1 MTITEER
8 TVATVCGYC
17 GVGCGLTLT
26 VVDDA
31 VTASTGTP
39 HHPANRG
46 RLCTKGAT
54 TVDLLRAPGRLTT
67 AWSRAT
73 REDPLTP
80 VDVDDEIVRVA
91 RRFTELRDVHGPDAV
106 ALYVSGQMSIEA
118 QYLANKL
125 AKGYL
130 RTPLIESNSRLCMAS
145 AATGYKQSLGADGPP
160 GSYDDLDHADLF
172 LVIGANMADC
182 HPILFLRMMDRV
194 KAGAKLIVVDPRRT
208 ATAAK
213 ADLHLA
219 VRPGTDLALLNGLLR
234 LLVEAGAVD
243 HDFIAAHTEGWPEL
257 LNLLDDYPVEK
268 VAARTGLSVAD
279 LERAAAMIAE
289 ADDWTSLWTMG
300 LNQSVR
306 GTWHTNALCNLHLA
320 TGAICRTGSGPFS
333 LTGQPNAMGGREMG
347 YMGPGLPGQRS
358 ALDARDRADVE
369 ALWGLPVDTI
379 PDAAGGGT
387 VDLFEQ
393 LAAGVVKAVWIICT
407 NPVVSVA
414 NRDTVIRALEQAE
427 FVVVQD
433 VYTDVETAAYADAV
447 LPAALWTEA
456 AGVMVNSER
465 SLSLCTPAVP
475 APGQAR
481 PDWQL
486 IAEVATAMGFGDAF
500 AFDDA
505 AAVFDELARFV
516 NPRTGWDVRGAH
528 HARLADG
535 PVQWPVPP
543 GGADR
548 NPIRYL
554 HPADDGTLRPVFPT
568 PSGRARFLAR
578 PDLPREQAPDGEH
591 PMLLTTG
598 RLAHQW
604 HTRTKTA
611 RVPKLE
617 KLNPHPF
624 VQLHP
629 DDAAALGIGPGAPVD
644 VASRRGAVR
653 LPAQLT
659 DAISPGLCFVPMHW
673 SGELQAIN
681 AVTSDAVDADSLQPE
696 FKLCAVSV
704 TAAPVTA
711 APVVVSS
718 ETATSPTEDV
728 APPADRVLVVW
739 SSTTGTAQTYAEHCA
754 QTLRADGRPVVLA
767 CADRVGLDDLWGDV
781 LFVVATTGDG
791 DAPDDALAL
800 WDALGAA
807 TSEQVIDLRYAVLG
821 FGDSS
826 YADFCGF
833 ARKLDGRLAHLQA
846 QRLTRR
852 SSCEPDSHAPAD
864 TWLAAV
870 RSAFGVSAERLAA
883 TPAPQAAAGYSRA
896 APLRARLVANDLLS
910 APGSAKQV
918 RRFAFELPPDT
929 LTYEPGD
936 ALGVWPRNSADTVAQ
951 WLAAT
956 GLDRVTRDGATLV
969 EVDGAEVSLTQALT
983 EHYDITRIT
992 VDLVRMINAR
1002 HPDAA
1007 LADLIEHPARLA
1019 DWSWN
1024 RQAVDLLADY
1034 PITASVAD
1042 WLAVLRRLA
1051 PRLYSISSSPAVDPG
1066 RVETTVSV
1074 VGFDGAHG
1082 RRAGVCSS
1090 FLASG
1095 VPGAAEYSIFVA
1107 PNRSFAPPTE
1117 TAAPMLMIGPGTGVA
1132 PFRGFLHHR
1141 AATGASGDNWLLFG
1155 EQHRATDFYYR
1166 DELTGFL
1173 ESDLLTRLD
1182 TAFSRDQAEKIYV
1195 QDVLLANAGHVWSW
1209 LQRGAYVYV
1218 CGDATRMAR
1227 DVDVALRRIVA
1238 EQGRLAPAAV
1248 DAFVTALGAEKRYVR
1263 DVY

>member
-1 MTITEER
+1 MTSSPER
-8 TVATVCGYC
+8 TVDTVCGYC
-17 GVGCGLTLT
+17 GVGCGLRLT
-26 VVDDA
+26 VVDGA
-31 VTASTGTP
+31 VTGSAGTP
-39 HHPANRG
+39 DHPANRG

-67 AWSRAT
+67 ALRRPT
-73 REDPLTP
+73 RDAPLTP
-80 VDVDDEIVRVA
+80 VDVDDELARVG
-91 RRFTELRDVHGPDAV
+91 RVFTELRDAHGPDAV

-145 AATGYKQSLGADGPP
+145 ASTGYKQSLGADGPP

-194 KAGAKLIVVDPRRT
+194 KAGARLIVVDPRRT

-234 LLVEAGAVD
+234 LLVDADALD
-243 HDFIAAHTEGWPEL
+243 HDFIAAHTEGWPALAEML
-257 LNLLDDYPVEK
+257 EDYPVDK
-268 VAARTGLSVAD
+268 VAADTGLSVD
-279 LERAAAMIAE
+279 ELRRAATMIAE
-289 ADDWTSLWTMG
+289 ADEWTSLWTMG

-306 GTWHTNALCNLHLA
+306 GTWHTNVLCNLHLA

-347 YMGPGLPGQRS
+347 YLGPGLPGQRS
-358 ALDARDRADVE
+358 ALDARDRAEAE
-369 ALWGLPVDTI
+369 ALWGLPDGTI
-379 PDAAGGGT
+379 PDASGGGT
-387 VDLFEQ
+387 IDLFER
-393 LAAGVVKAVWIICT
+393 LADGTVKAVWIICT

-414 NRDTVIRALEQAE
+414 NRDVVIRALQQAE

-465 SLSLCTPAVP
+465 SLSLCAPAVP
-475 APGQAR
+475 PPGQAR

-486 IAEVATAMGFGDAF
+486 IAGVAAAMGFGE
-500 AFDDA
+500 AFDFPDA
-505 AAVFDELARFV
+505 AAVFDELAAFA
-516 NPRTGWDVRGAH
+516 NPRTGWDVRGVS
-528 HARLADG
+528 HARLSAG
-535 PVQWPVPP
+535 PVQWPAAP
-543 GGADR
+543 GSADR

-554 HPADDGTLRPVFPT
+554 HATDDGAAHPVFPT
-568 PSGRARFLAR
+568 ASRRARFLAR
-578 PDLPREQAPDGEH
+578 PFLPAGEAPNETY
-591 PMLLTTG
+591 PLLLTTG

-611 RVPKLE
+611 RVPRLE
-617 KLNPHPF
+617 KLNPEPY

-629 DDAAALGIGPGAPVD
+629 EDAAAAGIVDGAPVD
-644 VASRRGAVR
+644 VVSRRGRVR
-653 LPAQLT
+653 LPAKVGA
-659 DAISPGLCFVPMHW
+659 AITPGLCFVPMHW
-673 SGELQAIN
+673 SGELQAVN

-696 FKLCAVSV
+696 FKLCAVSI
-704 TAAPVTA
+704 TAAPVTP
-711 APVVVSS
+711 APVTGDA
-718 ETATSPTEDV
+718 E
-728 APPADRVLVVW
+728 APALPDPAEILGADRVLVVW
-739 SSTTGTAQTYAEHCA
+739 ASQTGTAQAYAERCA
-754 QTLRADGRPVVLA
+754 QLVRADGRQVLLA
-767 CADRVGLDDLWGDV
+767 EADRVGLDDLWGDV

-791 DAPDDALAL
+791 DAPDGALAL
-800 WDALGAA
+800 WDALGTA
-807 TSEQVIDLRYAVLG
+807 TSEEVADLRYSVLG

-833 ARKLDGRLAHLQA
+833 ARKLDGRLRYLRARPLA
-846 QRLTRR
+846 PRA
-852 SSCEPDSHAPAD
+852 SCEPDSAAPAD
-864 TWLAAV
+864 RWLTEVRGVLGATADQLAAAPA
-870 RSAFGVSAERLAA
+870 SAAVADA
-883 TPAPQAAAGYSRA
+883 TYSRTR
-896 APLRARLVANDLLS
+896 PLRARLVANDLLS

-918 RRFAFELPPDT
+918 RRFAFELPADT

-936 ALGVWPRNSADTVAQ
+936 ALGVWPRNSSAAVTQ
-951 WLAAT
+951 WLTAT
-956 GLDRVTRDGATLV
+956 GLDGDTPV
-969 EVDGAEVSLTQALT
+969 EVDGVSMPLTRALT

-992 VDLVRMINAR
+992 GDLLRLIDAR
-1002 HPDAA
+1002 HHAA
-1007 LADLIEHPARLA
+1007 ELTELIENPARLA
-1019 DWSWN
+1019 EWSWN
-1024 RQAVDLLADY
+1024 RQALDLLGDH

-1066 RVETTVSV
+1066 RVEVTVSV
-1074 VGFDGAHG
+1074 VGFDGVHG

-1090 FLASG
+1090 YLAAG
-1095 VPGAAEYSIFVA
+1095 DPGPDSAEYGIFIA
-1107 PNRSFAPPTE
+1107 PNRSFAPPE
-1117 TAAPMLMIGPGTGVA
+1117 DLQAPMIMIGPGTGVA

-1141 AATGASGDNWLLFG
+1141 AATGATGENWLLFG
-1155 EQHRATDFYYR
+1155 EQHHATDFYYR

-1173 ESDLLTRLD
+1173 DSGLLTRLD
-1182 TAFSRDQAEKIYV
+1182 TAFSRDQAAKVYV
-1195 QDVLLANAGHVWSW
+1195 QDVLLAHAAQVWSW
-1209 LQRGAYVYV
+1209 LRRGAHLYV
-1218 CGDATRMAR
+1218 CGDATHMAR
-1227 DVDVALRRIVA
+1227 DVDAALRRIVA
-1238 EQGRLAPAAV
+1238 EQGRLAPSAA